1 MPKSKDY
8 ERLIAAAHGMALQ
21 AALHKGRFTTAG
33 FEADFSDRLTKG
45 ADDLRVAPVALD
57 ERNADLRRRPAAS
70 AGMHQELLR
79 GRDHLRMLDD
89 MEMPRP
95 RGDSVRL
102 AEWAT
107 LSRFSILTRR
117 KPVDPP
123 AADPSPNHPTDETKG
138 AAARTANTESSD
150 ASSLTDSAMTT
161 DELPQTS

>member
-33 FEADFSDRLTKG
+33 FEADFSDRLTEG
-45 ADDLRVAPVALD
+45 ADDLRVALD
-57 ERNADLRRRPAAS
+57 QRNTSIGRRSSAS
-70 AGMHQELLR
+70 AGMNQELLR

-89 MEMPRP
+89 REMPRL
-95 RGDSVRL
+95 RGDSARL

-138 AAARTANTESSD
+138 AAARAANTESSETPSI
-150 ASSLTDSAMTT
+150 ASPEMTT
-161 DELPQTS
+161 EELQKAA